1 MLWSFKLENWIAIG
15 SSIEFHLYKKFYL
28 VSILLNISVVL
39 SLIGVHCW
47 IFCTTCFTKYFLW
60 YFLTYVIIRR
70 ENLIISFHC
79 KCYVV
84 KYVTLAK
91 CSKFEINISSISP
104 NEIIVPKKNYN
115 GKIYVLLKSYSNY
128 IQSVWTKLLIKQ
140 KLVRFAALKYTRFLV
155 MKFYLPWLMIC
166 RIISALCTE
175 GSRIFNSWTVMI
187 LCRIATKFYT
197 IFLQALSFLFYCLI
211 IHNCRDFLVI
221 NKRKMLN
228 LLLFLFVIKSEESIM
243 LNCCREFLLA
253 GTKFR

>member
-15 SSIEFHLYKKFYL
+15 SSIEFHLYKTFYL

-91 CSKFEINISSISP
+91 CSKFEIDILTRY
-104 NEIIVPKKNYN
+104 NE
-115 GKIYVLLKSYSNY
+115 
-128 IQSVWTKLLIKQ
+128 
-140 KLVRFAALKYTRFLV
+140 
-155 MKFYLPWLMIC
+155 
-166 RIISALCTE
+166 
-175 GSRIFNSWTVMI
+175 
-187 LCRIATKFYT
+187 
-197 IFLQALSFLFYCLI
+197 
-211 IHNCRDFLVI
+211 
-221 NKRKMLN
+221 
-228 LLLFLFVIKSEESIM
+228 EESIAFLKSNFLCEICCIKIYKIPCNEILLTLINDLPNYISTLYGRISNFQF
-243 LNCCREFLLA
+243 LNCYD
-253 GTKFR
+253 TM